1 MNRKEIA
8 HRAYEIFKRDGK
20 AYGDNDTEIWK
31 AIVETDDDQLEDF
44 IYEHE

>member
-8 HRAYEIFKRDGK
+8 HRAYEIFKRDRK
-20 AYGDNDTEIWK
+20 TYGDNDTEIWK
-31 AIVETDDDQLEDF
+31 AIAETDDDSLEDF